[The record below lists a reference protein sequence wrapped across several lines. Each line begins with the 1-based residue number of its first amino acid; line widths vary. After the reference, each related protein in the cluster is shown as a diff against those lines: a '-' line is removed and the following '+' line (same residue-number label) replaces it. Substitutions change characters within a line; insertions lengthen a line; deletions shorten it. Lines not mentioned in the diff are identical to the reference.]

1 MYNLIHKDENQR
13 RLNALISELDNLKLD
28 FNAIIEQL
36 EGTSSP
42 MRTLI
47 PNSLELLLTQRYLD
61 LSDDTYDILQRYYR
75 MFNTINN
82 NLRNVVQNREGVKKN
97 LLSSKDEFLRLNEDL
112 EKLLILFLKQLESY

>member
-1 MYNLIHKDENQR
+1 M
-13 RLNALISELDNLKLD
+13 DNLKLD